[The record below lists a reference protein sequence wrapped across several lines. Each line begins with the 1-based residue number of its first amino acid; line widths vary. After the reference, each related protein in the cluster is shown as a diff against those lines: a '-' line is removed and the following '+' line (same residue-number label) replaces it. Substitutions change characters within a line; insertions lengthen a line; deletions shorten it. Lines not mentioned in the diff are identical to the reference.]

1 MSSRR
6 REHEPR
12 SLLWAYDKAHD
23 RGGDVQ
29 GGQRRQLSK
38 RTTKPGVGESTQR
51 LPQHMMLH
59 PVEQDAKRIIRH
71 DNNGARINN
80 SNGWVAAG

>member
-1 MSSRR
+1 
-6 REHEPR
+6 
-12 SLLWAYDKAHD
+12 
-23 RGGDVQ
+23 
-29 GGQRRQLSK
+29 
-38 RTTKPGVGESTQR
+38 
-51 LPQHMMLH
+51 MLH